1 MQSKRGKRTWRR
13 AEVLDRKDGVTQEE
27 CQVQIKY
34 VGSVLPAEWIPA
46 LFGGAD
52 SRLRYAISVIG
63 PSGAPEDVAPATV
76 HGRRG
81 ALVLVHY
88 DTQGYDKDEWLPE
101 DSPRIHWT
109 AAGGRPAFGKA
120 ASGPSTQAVSQTGP
134 SAAARSAAK
143 AKPTASDH
151 IHKELTQEKAAF
163 EAAEQ
168 QHAKA
173 KADQAAI
180 IAAKKKKRRASTHK
194 KTEQFETWEAAEE
207 ARKKRID
214 SPIRTQQQINNP
226 NILDSG
232 ACPQS
237 LRALFIRGT
246 APPPSACASPAPER
260 ELK

>member
-180 IAAKKKKRRASTHK
+180 IAAKKKKRRASI
-194 KTEQFETWEAAEE
+194 AAQ
-207 ARKKRID
+207 KD
-214 SPIRTQQQINNP
+214 
-226 NILDSG
+226 
-232 ACPQS
+232 
-237 LRALFIRGT
+237 
-246 APPPSACASPAPER
+246 
-260 ELK
+260 